1 VNKCLWLLLIQGLFG
16 AFDTPYYHEWRAG
29 LPARGP
35 SVRIELLLH
44 AVRTFIYA
52 VIYLAFPRIAWRG
65 LWVMVPLLLL
75 SAEIA
80 ITPVDFTIEVETR
93 KPLGG
98 LYDGERITHAVI
110 AIFFGAMLATFIPA
124 VLEGWRFPSTF
135 ALIPENDVDPFL
147 RRAFFLMAIG
157 ALLSSARDFF
167 AASNLPYSHWPWSI
181 KTLEEN
187 DAEG

>member
-1 VNKCLWLLLIQGLFG
+1 LLLIQGLLG
-16 AFDTPYYHEWRAG
+16 AFDTLYYHEWRAT

-52 VIYLAFPRIAWRG
+52 VIYLTFPWIAWRG
-65 LWVMVPLLLL
+65 VWGMVPLLLL

-80 ITPVDFTIEVETR
+80 ITLIDFTIEVETR

-124 VLEGWRFPSTF
+124 VLEGWRFPTAL
-135 ALIPENDVDPFL
+135 ALIPESDVDPFL
-147 RRAFFLMAIG
+147 RRAFFLMAVG
-157 ALLSSARDFF
+157 ALISSSRDFC
-167 AASNLPYSHWPWSI
+167 AAYGLPYSHWPWAIRMREGS
-181 KTLEEN
+181 
-187 DAEG
+187 DAN